1 MFEIQREFQQQYS
14 RGLDLLGLDAG
25 SHACPAMIAATV
37 YATNDLWK
45 LTSYTDKALSIE
57 VDGKLLG
64 EVISVGQ
71 LLDHEELVSVVYC
84 ASNGGLSV
92 VVVNVSLLIAKHMC
106 VYASNSTG
114 SVYTLPARLNVKAGC
129 DRSYNIKSSVL
140 SSRVDITPEGIVSF
154 DIRNTSISVD
164 RNIAS
169 PFKIYH
175 DSVNK
180 MLLLSHVVLTE
191 PTNIIIP
198 LKDGDEVPDY
208 DFIEQTAIHIE
219 FPLRYLG
226 ESLSAPMKVDRDSI
240 GRTQLSINVAVL
252 DLFE

>member
-1 MFEIQREFQQQYS
+1 MFEIQREFKQQYN
-14 RGLDLLGLDAG
+14 RGLDMLGLDHG
-25 SHACPAMIAATV
+25 SHACPAMIASTN

-57 VDGKLLG
+57 VDGQLLG

-84 ASNGGLSV
+84 ARDGALSI
-92 VVVNVSLLIAKHMC
+92 VVVNVSLLVAKHMC
-106 VYASNSTG
+106 IYASNSTSG
-114 SVYTLPARLNVKAGC
+114 VYTLPARVNVKSEQ
-129 DRSYNIKSSVL
+129 DRAYNIKSSII

-154 DIRNTSISVD
+154 DIRNTSITVD
-164 RNIAS
+164 RNVTS
-169 PFKIYH
+169 PFKLYH
-175 DSVNK
+175 DPVNK
-180 MLLLSHVVLTE
+180 MLLLAHVVLTE

-198 LKDGDEVPDY
+198 LKDGDEVPNY
-208 DFIEQTAIHIE
+208 DFIEESTIHIE